1 MISLEKTNKLQS
13 VKALTVSVFF
23 FALACERIFIE
34 TRSIENRCYRTGKY
48 TVCKRVSA
56 SFSPEILQAGALRGL
71 IKTENLALL
80 KQNADHLCL
89 NMAISTAVTVIN
101 CSACKITG
109 KASFALK
116 VHWGENDK
124 GR

>member
-1 MISLEKTNKLQS
+1 MKGFSSKH
-13 VKALTVSVFF
+13 VALKIDVTGP
-23 FALACERIFIE
+23 
-34 TRSIENRCYRTGKY
+34 ENTLF
-48 TVCKRVSA
+48 CKRVSA

-89 NMAISTAVTVIN
+89 NMAISTAVTVTN